1 MCKIKFLDRAKWI
14 TSLAN
19 AEAGLDSLNFVM
31 PFIVQTSQWAQIL
44 SRRESPTISLVRASA
59 KSIKRTLEKLDRDIK
74 ELSQEPDKAALTG
87 VHIALC
93 FWAFGDETEHNVGY
107 IGDKYTEFWVFR
119 VAEFSKPYTLKP

>member
-74 ELSQEPDKAALTG
+74 ELSQEPDKTALTE
-87 VHIALC
+87 VHT
-93 FWAFGDETEHNVGY
+93 AFGHLVT
-107 IGDKYTEFWVFR
+107 
-119 VAEFSKPYTLKP
+119 KPSTTLDTSAINTPNSGCFA